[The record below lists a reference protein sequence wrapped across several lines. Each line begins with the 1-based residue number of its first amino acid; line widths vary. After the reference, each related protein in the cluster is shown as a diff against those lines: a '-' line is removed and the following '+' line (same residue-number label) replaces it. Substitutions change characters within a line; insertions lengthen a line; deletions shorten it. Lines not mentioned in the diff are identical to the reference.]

1 MRYLFFLNRL
11 LDLSVAE
18 KDTMKQ
24 LQQIKRKLEKT
35 SGMEISSLLGK
46 KVKVVV
52 DLVEQK
58 A

>member
-1 MRYLFFLNRL
+1 
-11 LDLSVAE
+11 
-18 KDTMKQ
+18 MKQ

-35 SGMEISSLLGK
+35 SGMEISSLLDT
-46 KVKVVV
+46 KVTVVV

>member
-1 MRYLFFLNRL
+1 
-11 LDLSVAE
+11 
-18 KDTMKQ
+18 MKQ
-24 LQQIKRKLEKT
+24 LQQIQRKLEKT